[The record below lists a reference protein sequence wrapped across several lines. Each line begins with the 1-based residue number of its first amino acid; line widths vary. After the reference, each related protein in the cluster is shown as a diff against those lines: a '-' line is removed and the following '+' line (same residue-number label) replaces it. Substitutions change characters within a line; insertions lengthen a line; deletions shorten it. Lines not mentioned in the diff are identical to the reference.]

1 MATYKARVKPGGK
14 GASVEVTI
22 EARNAPDARRILEG
36 QHGKGSV
43 VGNPRVQ
50 R

>member
-1 MATYKARVKPGGK
+1 MATYKARVRPGNK

-22 EARNAPDARRILEG
+22 EARNTQDARRILEG

-43 VGNPRVQ
+43 VGSPRLQ